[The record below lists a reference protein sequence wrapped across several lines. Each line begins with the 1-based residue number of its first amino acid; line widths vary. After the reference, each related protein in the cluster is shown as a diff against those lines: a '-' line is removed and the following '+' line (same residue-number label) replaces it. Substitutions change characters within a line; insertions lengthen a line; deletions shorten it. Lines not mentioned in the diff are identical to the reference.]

1 MPYPLRIGMTKEQF
15 KQEIMEYYFPDLCKS
30 STESSYADDYAAI
43 GAFLT
48 RTDEV
53 LHKLIPLENKLREL
67 ALENVKQ
74 LRASTSSLTKTDFD
88 TKEVTRKILTRA
100 LLDVETQAG
109 FSQAKSGLLHD
120 NSVFGEG
127 KRSQVTLTDKGRTT
141 ESKRGNAKDVS
152 LPAGVPKIIGNIHPT
167 DFMVLLKHGYMFKD
181 VGAES
186 AHGEFTHRLQWY
198 AIIKAR
204 GELNLANK
212 PIDLYKKMWFKS
224 TLGTT
229 NIPTNLKLYMW
240 VALLD
245 NLSSEK
251 QALNL
256 GTIAWTANTFNA
268 PEDMNTA
275 LTRKDYRPEAQFKEQ
290 DSSNLFVLRKLL
302 AARQG
307 KRALGGYDGGTDTYS
322 KKKLVDGKAK
332 TILAGRHTVGDTN
345 LSDLKHVVVWIESL

>member
-1 MPYPLRIGMTKEQF
+1 VFTVCY
-15 KQEIMEYYFPDLCKS
+15 
-30 STESSYADDYAAI
+30 DYAAI

-53 LHKLIPLENKLREL
+53 FHKLIPLENKLREL

-74 LRASTSSLTKTDFD
+74 LQSRASTSSLTQTDFN

-109 FSQAKSGLLHD
+109 FSEAKSGLLH
-120 NSVFGEG
+120 NESVFGEG
-127 KRSQVTLTDKGRTT
+127 KGIQVTLTDKGRTT
-141 ESKRGNAKDVS
+141 DSKRGNAKDVS
-152 LPAGVPKIIGNIHPT
+152 LPAGIPKIIGNIHPT

-198 AIIKAR
+198 AIIKAQ

-224 TLGTT
+224 TLGTA
-229 NIPTNLKLYMW
+229 NIPSNLNLYMW

-245 NLSSEK
+245 NLSSEA

-256 GTIAWTANTFNA
+256 GTFAWTVSTFNA

-275 LTRKDYRPEAQFKEQ
+275 LTKFMMGAQFKEQ
-290 DSSNLFVLRKLL
+290 DPSNLFVLRKLL
-302 AARQG
+302 KARQV
-307 KRALGGYDGGTDTYS
+307 KRESGGYDGGTDKYS
-322 KKKLVDGKAK
+322 TKKLVDGNAK
-332 TILAGRHTVGDTN
+332 TILAGRHSVGATN
-345 LSDLKHVVVWIESL
+345 LSDLKHIVVWIESL